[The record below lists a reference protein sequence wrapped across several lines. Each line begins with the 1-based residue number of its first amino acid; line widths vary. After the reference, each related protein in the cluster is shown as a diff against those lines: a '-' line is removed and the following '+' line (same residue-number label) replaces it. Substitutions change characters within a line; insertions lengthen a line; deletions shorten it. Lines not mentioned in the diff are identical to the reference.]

1 MAKWVFSRMLQLFTL
16 AVASISAALG
26 AEFADVQIRADVIR
40 LGGRVEG
47 RTADLDIGTTG
58 QRLTFEL
65 VSRTQI

>member
-1 MAKWVFSRMLQLFTL
+1 MLQLFTL
-16 AVASISAALG
+16 AVKSISAIFCPDL
-26 AEFADVQIRADVIR
+26 ADEQIRADVIR